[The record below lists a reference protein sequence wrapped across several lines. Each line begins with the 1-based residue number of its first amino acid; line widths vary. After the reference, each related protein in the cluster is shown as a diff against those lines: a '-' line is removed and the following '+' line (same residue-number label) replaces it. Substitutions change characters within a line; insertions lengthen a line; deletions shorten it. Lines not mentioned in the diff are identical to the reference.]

1 MDKRQK
7 SEVAPGEIPTVHR
20 RKSQSES
27 GHMPE
32 QVPRE
37 IVDFLSMDV
46 LKTGLDK
53 ALVKALGDLV

>member
-1 MDKRQK
+1 
-7 SEVAPGEIPTVHR
+7 
-20 RKSQSES
+20 
-27 GHMPE
+27 MPE

>member
-1 MDKRQK
+1 M
-7 SEVAPGEIPTVHR
+7 HR